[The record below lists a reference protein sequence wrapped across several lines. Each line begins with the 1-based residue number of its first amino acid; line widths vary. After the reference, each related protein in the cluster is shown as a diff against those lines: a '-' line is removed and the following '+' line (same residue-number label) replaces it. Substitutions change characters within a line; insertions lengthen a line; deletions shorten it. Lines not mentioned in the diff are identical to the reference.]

1 MCEQYGKLYIVATP
15 IGNLQDITFRAIST
29 LKEVD
34 IIACEDTRHTKELL
48 NHFDIKTK
56 LISYH
61 KYNEYNKLDEI
72 IKFLMEGKDVA
83 IVTDAG
89 TPIISDPGNVLVR
102 QCINIGIIVTAIP
115 GACAAINALVM
126 SGMDARSF
134 IFIGFLSDNNKVRK
148 EQLSNLINDT
158 RTMVFYI
165 SPHSFLKDIDS
176 LMDVFGMNRIASV
189 SREMTKIH
197 EENIRASLK
206 EIKEHFINTEI
217 RGEFVLVVE
226 GKDKAELLEE
236 MKKKWLS
243 ISLDEHVKVYTDN
256 GFSEKDAIK
265 KVASDRCV
273 DKREIYKALKVK
285 E

>member
-15 IGNLQDITFRAIST
+15 IGNLQDITFRAIRT

-34 IIACEDTRHTKELL
+34 VIACEDTRHTKELL

-61 KYNEYNKLDEI
+61 KYNEYERSDGI
-72 IKFLMEGKDVA
+72 IELLMEGKNVA

-89 TPIISDPGNVLVR
+89 TPVISDPGNILVR
-102 QCINIGIIVTAIP
+102 RCVIFGIIVTAIP
-115 GACAAINALVM
+115 GACAAINALVV

-134 IFIGFLSDNNKVRK
+134 IFIGFLSDDNKVRK
-148 EQLSNLINDT
+148 EQLATLIDDT
-158 RTMVFYI
+158 RTMVFYV
-165 SPHSFLKDIDS
+165 SPHSFIKDIDC
-176 LMDVFGMNRIASV
+176 LIDTFGMDRMASV

-197 EENIRASLK
+197 EENIRGSLK
-206 EIKEHFINTEI
+206 EIKEHFENTAI

-226 GKDKAELLEE
+226 GKDKNKLADEI
-236 MKKKWLS
+236 KSKWLS
-243 ISLDEHVKVYTDN
+243 ISLDEHLKLYTDK
-256 GFSEKDAIK
+256 GLSEKDAMK
-265 KVASDRCV
+265 KIASDRGV